1 MKILIFDWA
10 YAAKDILSGLGYAH
24 KQELELTQDDFF
36 KLIDRFLKYN
46 LSVMIE
52 KPASTHDYVIF
63 VDLHGKRFKQ
73 R

>member
-63 VDLHGKRFKQ
+63 VDINGKRFKQ